1 MSNVH
6 LGSVFGNNYFKKS
19 QNILE
24 KRGKECG
31 NCIAPPAR
39 CSENVKD
46 AFWTFYVSSI
56 YAVFPGVN
64 PFKCQSHKMVKH
76 TLHTLW
82 LNNFVGLAQKEL
94 RWKQS
99 TT

>member
-24 KRGKECG
+24 NRGKECG

-39 CSENVKD
+39 CSEDVKD

-56 YAVFPGVN
+56 YAVFPGIN

-76 TLHTLW
+76 TQTIL
-82 LNNFVGLAQKEL
+82 
-94 RWKQS
+94 
-99 TT
+99 

>member
-39 CSENVKD
+39 CSEDVKD
-46 AFWTFYVSSI
+46 AF
-56 YAVFPGVN
+56 
-64 PFKCQSHKMVKH
+64 
-76 TLHTLW
+76 
-82 LNNFVGLAQKEL
+82 
-94 RWKQS
+94 
-99 TT
+99 